1 MLDLVHK
8 IWYFG
13 GSTCRLGGSLGAG
26 WSFVAFGRVLA
37 WHVFGFRT
45 TASISARDLPG
56 ASYRP
61 LGLKPLEA
69 QAP

>member
-1 MLDLVHK
+1 M
-8 IWYFG
+8 
-13 GSTCRLGGSLGAG
+13 GGSLGAG